1 MYHNLII
8 DTVVNILTNNMM
20 DLQNSTGLH
29 EKNTQQLGQE
39 MLVLV
44 ALSNNEG
51 SCESNLQEPSL
62 LGCTK
67 YGYR

>member
-1 MYHNLII
+1 
-8 DTVVNILTNNMM
+8 
-20 DLQNSTGLH
+20 
-29 EKNTQQLGQE
+29 

-44 ALSNNEG
+44 ALFNNEG
-51 SCESNLQEPSL
+51 SCESELQEPSL